1 MNKLCGAAPFCAGYW
16 LPHMPCAALLLP
28 GALAAI
34 AAGEEV
40 LILLRCKR
48 FDANIRGLHI

>member
-1 MNKLCGAAPFCAGYW
+1 MRINKLCGAALFCAGYW
-16 LPHMPCAALLLP
+16 LPHMPRPP